1 MATFGEAVSVARKA
15 LGLSQRELA
24 ARVKKEDG
32 EQISP
37 QYLNDIERD
46 RRSAPSQHLIL
57 QFAQVLKL
65 EPDYL
70 FALAQAWPKD
80 ILEKLERSS
89 PETSHKK
96 TNLGFY
102 KRVSTSSRTFDYDGT
117 RLSERIRQNRRPCDG
132 NDRNQTSVQEKYQR
146 KEGSGILNYF
156 IFRGFA
162 VEEIYNVLDGD
173 DGHIVSGFDA
183 RRSDVR
189 S

>member
-70 FALAQAWPKD
+70 FALAQAWPMD

-89 PETSHKK
+89 PE
-96 TNLGFY
+96 
-102 KRVSTSSRTFDYDGT
+102 R
-117 RLSERIRQNRRPCDG
+117 
-132 NDRNQTSVQEKYQR
+132 VQEAF
-146 KEGSGILNYF
+146 SA
-156 IFRGFA
+156 FRRT
-162 VEEIYNVLDGD
+162 LKDKK
-173 DGHIVSGFDA
+173 
-183 RRSDVR
+183 
-189 S
+189 